1 MYPRTE
7 QDRVLADEEVRRPLS
22 PLAWKQCNRIIS
34 AWLSGSSNEISRSAR
49 SWAEIIKENLKW
61 LDPLFQG
68 YVNTSYNRCQD
79 PCCQAT
85 SIFFDRTDLLY
96 LHSLA
101 VSIPQTQTRI
111 KTGDPCHYL
120 AEQGCILPRIHR
132 PYVCTWFMC
141 DLHYECFE
149 AEQPKT
155 QREFLRR
162 LSEIRHY
169 RQKLSLLYDPKARY

>member
-101 VSIPQTQTRI
+101 VSIPHTQTRI

-169 RQKLSLLYDPKARY
+169 RQKLSLLYDPKARH